1 MAFMTFASSYEL
13 YIIEN
18 KLLNENLAKKQNTDI
33 IIFFDYIYI
42 YIEKNAIAWEILILN
57 LDYLT
62 CYSLTRLCNLWLLC
76 NLQFGTTSN
85 NVILYKITQTRFI
98 HFHKL

>member
-42 YIEKNAIAWEILILN
+42 YI
-57 LDYLT
+57 
-62 CYSLTRLCNLWLLC
+62 
-76 NLQFGTTSN
+76 
-85 NVILYKITQTRFI
+85 
-98 HFHKL
+98 